1 MASRLQVA
9 ALADLLPAGERPQ
22 RRLSRF
28 RLPFTRPRALRGLE
42 AVPERYRL
50 QLVLMAA
57 DAMPGAAPGEQAR
70 AAAELAERVRGR
82 IPARITGTDG
92 RDAWFRQH
100 AEEIAAMAADL
111 AARWRA

>member
-1 MASRLQVA
+1 MASWVQVA
-9 ALADLLPAGERPQ
+9 ALADLLPASAPKERS
-22 RRLSRF
+22 RTRF
-28 RLPFTRPRALRGLE
+28 RLPRLRRSRPRGLE

-50 QLVLMAA
+50 QLILMTA
-57 DAMPGAAPGEQAR
+57 DAMPGAAPDEQAK

-100 AEEIAAMAADL
+100 AEEIAAMAKDL